1 MYILYTKPT
10 VLYNIL
16 CNYMHLFYRQTP
28 YAQGPDDSPEK
39 ILARIDQGTL
49 DLTSGNWR
57 SISPA
62 AKDIVQ
68 RMLYLDPSARIQANR
83 ILMHPWITERAKLS
97 ELKLTVAD
105 TKIKVCKLA
114 MFLCVLGNKIRC
126 TQYGWAIV

>member
-1 MYILYTKPT
+1 M
-10 VLYNIL
+10 
-16 CNYMHLFYRQTP
+16 FYRQTP

-68 RMLYLDPSARIQANR
+68 RMLYVDPSTRIAANR
-83 ILMHPWITERAKLS
+83 IVTHPWVTERAKLS
-97 ELKLTVAD
+97 EIKLTVAD
-105 TKIKVCKLA
+105 SKIKVW
-114 MFLCVLGNKIRC
+114 MN
-126 TQYGWAIV
+126 